1 MFCAEGGTMLID
13 TTLLSE
19 TEQRF
24 AERHTAREEGIRLI
38 HAGNLLRADSP
49 KRVQARLQRLGID
62 RRVAERAAGTT
73 TGVGNETDRRIVDH
87 AERDKTPAD
96 TEQKKVYTVMAETL
110 GIQSDAMHPTEIEMN
125 GLLLERIV
133 GRNDLLSIAYMDR
146 GLAASRTVGCVRLFD
161 NGRCVGS
168 GTGFMVSPRLLLTNH
183 HVLEDAAMGRRARVV
198 FNFQD
203 DPESNALPPIT
214 FSLDPTSFFLT
225 DQPLDFTL
233 IAVNPLAAEGTVDLE
248 EIGWS
253 RLIEAEGKVINGE
266 YVTIVQHPN
275 GQPKQIALRENQIID
290 VLENFLHYHTDTAP
304 GSSGS
309 PLFNDQWEVVGLH
322 HSGVPKRDSQGRILT
337 RDNTL
342 WSATMGDETIHWI
355 ANEGVRISRI
365 LKHVKSQSFTEE
377 ARRLRDQIFETKP
390 PLLRARPLSMS
401 VGSDRMVAG
410 GQSPSL
416 AVEGPVTTDG
426 VATWTIPLR
435 ITLQLGESQL
445 NQGSA
450 KPVVIGA
457 VEPRPNLSTP
467 SAATATPINAE
478 MTAAI
483 EEARRAGRRPYY
495 DAATD
500 SDARKR
506 YYKGISPSRSSGKL
520 FAKLSSLLTSTHAT
534 MPAYRPGKEVY
545 PWIDLHPNL
554 KLRSIYS
561 RREFEPEELIREDF
575 RIEQERAGRLRAL
588 VLQESTFTGTQFQEH
603 MDFLEASLP
612 FNCEHVV
619 PQSWFR
625 KMEPMRGDLHHLFAC
640 ESGCNSF
647 RGNTPYFDFTDF
659 EEVVR
664 HECGKREDH
673 RFEPGNGKGAV
684 ARATLYFLLRYP
696 GEINR
701 TAKEYTQDRLATLL
715 TWHEHFPVDD
725 YERHRNQ
732 AIFERQGNRNP
743 LIDYPKWATKIDFR
757 LGLGPE

>member
-1 MFCAEGGTMLID
+1 MLID

-24 AERHTAREEGIRLI
+24 AERQTTREESVRLI
-38 HAGNLLRADSP
+38 REGNLLQADSP
-49 KRVQARLQRLGID
+49 GRVQARLKRLGID
-62 RRVAERAAGTT
+62 RRVAERVAGTNA
-73 TGVGNETDRRIVDH
+73 GPWNEADRRIADI
-87 AERDKTPAD
+87 AERETAPGN
-96 TEQKKVYTVMAETL
+96 TEQEKVCAVMAEAL
-110 GIQSDAMHPTEIEMN
+110 AIDPGAMRPAEMESN
-125 GLLLERIV
+125 ELLLERIV
-133 GRNDLLSIAYMDR
+133 GRNDLLGIAYMDR

-183 HVLEDAAMGRRARVV
+183 HVLEDAAMGRQARVV

-214 FSLDPTSFFLT
+214 FSLVPDAFFLT
-225 DQPLDFTL
+225 SQPLDFTL
-233 IAVNPLAAEGTVDLE
+233 IAVGRSAAEGTVDLE
-248 EIGWS
+248 EIGWC
-253 RLIEAEGKVINGE
+253 RLIETEGKVITGE

-322 HSGVPKRDSQGRILT
+322 HSGVPKRDSQRRILT

-342 WSATMGDETIHWI
+342 WTATMGDEAIHWI

-365 LKHVKSQSFTEE
+365 LKHVKSQSLSGE
-377 ARRLRDQIFETKP
+377 AHRLRDQIFEAKP
-390 PLLRARPLSMS
+390 PLPRARPLSMS
-401 VGSDRMVAG
+401 LVGSDRIVAG
-410 GQSPSL
+410 GHSQSLS
-416 AVEGPVTTDG
+416 AEGPATTDG
-426 VATWTIPLR
+426 SATWTIPLR
-435 ITLQLGESQL
+435 ITVQVGESRS

-450 KPVVIGA
+450 EPVPAGA
-457 VEPRPNLSTP
+457 VEPRPNPP
-467 SAATATPINAE
+467 SPPAAAATSLDAE
-478 MTAAI
+478 VTAAI
-483 EEARRAGRRPYY
+483 EEARRAGTRPYY
-495 DAATD
+495 DETTD
-500 SDARKR
+500 SEARKK
-506 YYKGISPSRSSGKL
+506 YYTGISISRSHSPAKL
-520 FAKLSSLLTSTHAT
+520 FATLASLITNTHADK
-534 MPAYRPGKEVY
+534 PAYRPGKHVY
-545 PWIDLHPNL
+545 PWIDLQPNL

-561 RREFEPEELIREDF
+561 RKEFEPEELIREDF
-575 RIEQERAGRLRAL
+575 RIEQERAGRLREFAL
-588 VLQESTFTGTQFQEH
+588 RESTLTATQFQER

-625 KMEPMRGDLHHLFAC
+625 KVEPMRGDLHHLFAC

-647 RGNTPYFDFTDF
+647 RGNTPYFDFPDF

-664 HECGKREDH
+664 NECGKREDH
-673 RFEPGNGKGAV
+673 KFEPGGGKGTV

-701 TAKEYTQDRLATLL
+701 TAKEYTQDRIATLL
-715 TWHEHFPVDD
+715 KWHKDFPVDD

-743 LIDYPKWATKIDFR
+743 LIDHPKWAAKIDFR